1 MTALA
6 ASALV
11 EAPGNGVRAN
21 TSHSTTS
28 AATATETM
36 YARTVDAVS
45 VIVGALRIVVTF
57 VMIVMIVAIV
67 AIVAVVVVGT
77 NGGRLC
83 GSR

>member
-1 MTALA
+1 
-6 ASALV
+6 
-11 EAPGNGVRAN
+11 
-21 TSHSTTS
+21 
-28 AATATETM
+28 M